1 MKVDHLYLM
10 SAHWVSWVGGE
21 GISLAVLLGWQRW
34 RWWKCRQEAAH
45 TECKLIHHSL
55 YVYYISYIN
64 TSQFLIFQFSSGHS
78 VISNLLRPHGLQ
90 HSRLPCP
97 SPPPRACSNSCP
109 SSWWCHATISF
120 SNIPFSSCLQSFPAS
135 GSFPGSQFFASGGR
149 SMVAAASALQNTWV
163 HKLSNPD
170 DESLNVQCLGFF
182 LSQMRG
188 LN

>member
-55 YVYYISYIN
+55 YVYYISYRN
-64 TSQFLIFQFSSGHS
+64 TSQFLVFQFSSGHS

-90 HSRLPCP
+90 HSRLPILHYLLAFVQTHVHWVGDAIQASQLMLP
-97 SPPPRACSNSCP
+97 SFPPALSVFP
-109 SSWWCHATISF
+109 SIRV
-120 SNIPFSSCLQSFPAS
+120 FSSELAF
-135 GSFPGSQFFASGGR
+135 R
-149 SMVAAASALQNTWV
+149 IRWL
-163 HKLSNPD
+163 K
-170 DESLNVQCLGFF
+170 
-182 LSQMRG
+182 
-188 LN
+188 